1 MTDQDK
7 PTPAAIDGFDNTVY
21 VTNDDDYFSLLPT
34 SRTLIL
40 QNPATTDHTFH
51 SVTISPEDEVR
62 APRLSLDIDISNCKF
77 DAPSNTFFAYEPEP
91 ITESHSTPIEVSIHR
106 DGVKLVTA
114 SQKPY
119 TEVSIRPG
127 SSILVTAS
135 QKPFTDHSDEYHQKY
150 MFEKDSSVFCVR
162 LYLTEKLRDYW
173 FAMHRAARS

>member
-21 VTNDDDYFSLLPT
+21 VANDDDYFSLLPT
-34 SRTLIL
+34 SRTLIW

-106 DGVKLVTA
+106 GGLKLVTA
-114 SQKPY
+114 SQNYSP
-119 TEVSIRPG
+119 
-127 SSILVTAS
+127 
-135 QKPFTDHSDEYHQKY
+135 DHSDEYHQKY

>member
-21 VTNDDDYFSLLPT
+21 VANDDDYFSLLPT

-51 SVTISPEDEVR
+51 SVTISLDDEVR

-106 DGVKLVTA
+106 GGLKLVTA

-119 TEVSIRPG
+119 TDRYG
-127 SSILVTAS
+127 Y
-135 QKPFTDHSDEYHQKY
+135 DEYHQKY

>member
-51 SVTISPEDEVR
+51 LVTISPEDEVR
-62 APRLSLDIDISNCKF
+62 APRLSLDIDISKCKF

-106 DGVKLVTA
+106 GGLKLVTA

-119 TEVSIRPG
+119 TDRYG
-127 SSILVTAS
+127 
-135 QKPFTDHSDEYHQKY
+135 HDEYHQKY

>member
-34 SRTLIL
+34 SNTLRIYQDDARTQRI

-51 SVTISPEDEVR
+51 SITISPEDEVR

-91 ITESHSTPIEVSIHR
+91 ITESHSSPIEVSIHR
-106 DGVKLVTA
+106 GGLKLVTA
-114 SQKPY
+114 SQNYSPN
-119 TEVSIRPG
+119 
-127 SSILVTAS
+127 
-135 QKPFTDHSDEYHQKY
+135 HSDEYHQKY

>member
-106 DGVKLVTA
+106 GGIKLVIA
-114 SQKPY
+114 SQNYSP
-119 TEVSIRPG
+119 
-127 SSILVTAS
+127 
-135 QKPFTDHSDEYHQKY
+135 DHSDEYHQKY

>member
-91 ITESHSTPIEVSIHR
+91 ITESHSSPIEVSIHR
-106 DGVKLVTA
+106 GGLKLITA

-119 TEVSIRPG
+119 TDRYG
-127 SSILVTAS
+127 Y
-135 QKPFTDHSDEYHQKY
+135 DEYHQKY

>member
-40 QNPATTDHTFH
+40 QNPTTTDHIFQ

-62 APRLSLDIDISNCKF
+62 APRLSLDIDVTKCKF

-91 ITESHSTPIEVSIHR
+91 ITESHSWPIEVSIHR
-106 DGVKLVTA
+106 GGLKLVTA
-114 SQKPY
+114 SQNYSPN
-119 TEVSIRPG
+119 
-127 SSILVTAS
+127 
-135 QKPFTDHSDEYHQKY
+135 HSDEYHQKY

>member
-7 PTPAAIDGFDNTVY
+7 PIPAAIDGFANTVY

-106 DGVKLVTA
+106 GGLKLVTA
-114 SQKPY
+114 NQTS
-119 TEVSIRPG
+119 
-127 SSILVTAS
+127 L
-135 QKPFTDHSDEYHQKY
+135 TDHSDVYHQKY
-150 MFEKDSSVFCVR
+150 IFEKDSSVFCVR

>member
-51 SVTISPEDEVR
+51 LVTISPEDEVR
-62 APRLSLDIDISNCKF
+62 APRLSLDIDVSKCKF

-106 DGVKLVTA
+106 GGLKLVTA

-119 TEVSIRPG
+119 TDRYG
-127 SSILVTAS
+127 
-135 QKPFTDHSDEYHQKY
+135 HDEYHQKY

>member
-51 SVTISPEDEVR
+51 SVTISLDDEVR
-62 APRLSLDIDISNCKF
+62 APRLSLDIDVTKCKF
-77 DAPSNTFFAYEPEP
+77 DAPSKTFFAYDPEP
-91 ITESHSTPIEVSIHR
+91 ITQSYSWPTEVNIHR
-106 DGVKLVTA
+106 GGLKLA
-114 SQKPY
+114 IADQKLY
-119 TEVSIRPG
+119 
-127 SSILVTAS
+127 
-135 QKPFTDHSDEYHQKY
+135 TDHYGAPDEYHIKY
-150 MFEKDSSVFCVR
+150 VFEKDSTLFSVK

-173 FAMHRAARS
+173 FAMYRAARNDP

>member
-7 PTPAAIDGFDNTVY
+7 PIPAAIDGFDNTVY
-21 VTNDDDYFSLLPT
+21 VANDDDYFSLLPT

-62 APRLSLDIDISNCKF
+62 APRLSLDIDVSKCKF

-106 DGVKLVTA
+106 GGLKLVTA

-119 TEVSIRPG
+119 SDRYG
-127 SSILVTAS
+127 Y
-135 QKPFTDHSDEYHQKY
+135 DEYHQKY

>member
-62 APRLSLDIDISNCKF
+62 APRLSLDIDISKCKF

-106 DGVKLVTA
+106 GGLKLVTA
-114 SQKPY
+114 SQK
-119 TEVSIRPG
+119 
-127 SSILVTAS
+127 LH
-135 QKPFTDHSDEYHQKY
+135 TDLHGYDEYHNNY
-150 MFEKDSSVFCVR
+150 SFEKDSSVFCVR

-173 FAMHRAARS
+173 FAMHRASRS

>member
-7 PTPAAIDGFDNTVY
+7 PISSAAIDGFDNTVY
-21 VTNDDDYFSLLPT
+21 MTNDDDYFSLLPT

-51 SVTISPEDEVR
+51 SITISPEDEVR

-91 ITESHSTPIEVSIHR
+91 ITHSHSWPTEVDIHR
-106 DGVKLVTA
+106 GGLKLVTA
-114 SQKPY
+114 SQNYSP
-119 TEVSIRPG
+119 
-127 SSILVTAS
+127 
-135 QKPFTDHSDEYHQKY
+135 DHSDEYHQKY

>member
-106 DGVKLVTA
+106 GGLKLVTA

-119 TEVSIRPG
+119 TG
-127 SSILVTAS
+127 Y
-135 QKPFTDHSDEYHQKY
+135 DEYHQKY

>member
-51 SVTISPEDEVR
+51 LVTISPEDEVR

-106 DGVKLVTA
+106 GGLKLVTA

-119 TEVSIRPG
+119 TDRYG
-127 SSILVTAS
+127 
-135 QKPFTDHSDEYHQKY
+135 HDEYHQKY

>member
-7 PTPAAIDGFDNTVY
+7 PISAAIDGFDNTVY

-106 DGVKLVTA
+106 GGLKLVTA
-114 SQKPY
+114 N
-119 TEVSIRPG
+119 
-127 SSILVTAS
+127 
-135 QKPFTDHSDEYHQKY
+135 QKPFTVHYDEYHQKY

>member
-21 VTNDDDYFSLLPT
+21 VTNDDDYFSLLPK

-62 APRLSLDIDISNCKF
+62 APRLSLDIDISKCKF

-106 DGVKLVTA
+106 GGLKLVTA

-119 TEVSIRPG
+119 TDRYG
-127 SSILVTAS
+127 Y
-135 QKPFTDHSDEYHQKY
+135 DEYHQKY

>member
-40 QNPATTDHTFH
+40 QNPTTTDHIFH
-51 SVTISPEDEVR
+51 SVTISLDDEVR
-62 APRLSLDIDISNCKF
+62 APRLSLDIDVSKCKF

-91 ITESHSTPIEVSIHR
+91 ITESHSWPIEVSIHR
-106 DGVKLVTA
+106 GGLKLVTA

-119 TEVSIRPG
+119 TDRYG
-127 SSILVTAS
+127 
-135 QKPFTDHSDEYHQKY
+135 HDEYHLKY

>member
-21 VTNDDDYFSLLPT
+21 VANDDDYFSLLPT

-62 APRLSLDIDISNCKF
+62 APRLSLDIDISKCKF
-77 DAPSNTFFAYEPEP
+77 DALSNTFFAYEPEP

-106 DGVKLVTA
+106 GGLKLVTA
-114 SQKPY
+114 SQNYSP
-119 TEVSIRPG
+119 
-127 SSILVTAS
+127 
-135 QKPFTDHSDEYHQKY
+135 DHSDEYHQKY

>member
-7 PTPAAIDGFDNTVY
+7 PISAAIDGFDNTVY

-51 SVTISPEDEVR
+51 LVTISPEDEVR

-77 DAPSNTFFAYEPEP
+77 DATSNTFFAYEPEP

-106 DGVKLVTA
+106 GGLKLVTA
-114 SQKPY
+114 N
-119 TEVSIRPG
+119 
-127 SSILVTAS
+127 
-135 QKPFTDHSDEYHQKY
+135 QKPFTDHYDDEYHQKY

>member
-34 SRTLIL
+34 SDTLRIYQDDARTQRI
-40 QNPATTDHTFH
+40 QNPATTDHIYPVLIDEG
-51 SVTISPEDEVR
+51 VTVR
-62 APRLSLDIDISNCKF
+62 RLSLDIDVSKCKF

-91 ITESHSTPIEVSIHR
+91 ITESHSWPIEVSIHR
-106 DGVKLVTA
+106 GGLKLVTA
-114 SQKPY
+114 N
-119 TEVSIRPG
+119 
-127 SSILVTAS
+127 
-135 QKPFTDHSDEYHQKY
+135 QKPFTDNYGYDEYHNNY
-150 MFEKDSSVFCVR
+150 SFEKNSSVFCVR

>member
-91 ITESHSTPIEVSIHR
+91 ITESHSSPIEVSIHR
-106 DGVKLVTA
+106 GGLKLVTA

-119 TEVSIRPG
+119 TDRYG
-127 SSILVTAS
+127 Y
-135 QKPFTDHSDEYHQKY
+135 DEYHQKY

>member
-62 APRLSLDIDISNCKF
+62 APRLSLDIDISKCKF

-106 DGVKLVTA
+106 GGLKLVTA

-119 TEVSIRPG
+119 TG
-127 SSILVTAS
+127 Y
-135 QKPFTDHSDEYHQKY
+135 DEYHQKY

>member
-7 PTPAAIDGFDNTVY
+7 PISAAIDGFDNTVY

-34 SRTLIL
+34 SHTLIL

-77 DAPSNTFFAYEPEP
+77 DAPSNTFFAYDPEP
-91 ITESHSTPIEVSIHR
+91 ITQSHSWPIEVSIHR
-106 DGVKLVTA
+106 GGLKLVTA
-114 SQKPY
+114 NH
-119 TEVSIRPG
+119 
-127 SSILVTAS
+127 
-135 QKPFTDHSDEYHQKY
+135 KPFTDRYDVEYHQKY

>member
-62 APRLSLDIDISNCKF
+62 ALRLSLDIDISKCKF

-106 DGVKLVTA
+106 GGLKLVTA
-114 SQKPY
+114 SQNYSPN
-119 TEVSIRPG
+119 
-127 SSILVTAS
+127 
-135 QKPFTDHSDEYHQKY
+135 HSDEYHQKY

>member
-51 SVTISPEDEVR
+51 LVTISPEDEVR
-62 APRLSLDIDISNCKF
+62 APRLSLDIDISKCKF

-91 ITESHSTPIEVSIHR
+91 ITESHSTPIEVSVHR
-106 DGVKLVTA
+106 GGLKLVTA

-119 TEVSIRPG
+119 TDRYG
-127 SSILVTAS
+127 
-135 QKPFTDHSDEYHQKY
+135 HDEYHQKY

>member
-62 APRLSLDIDISNCKF
+62 APRLSLDIDISKCKF

-106 DGVKLVTA
+106 GGLKLVTA

-119 TEVSIRPG
+119 TDRYG
-127 SSILVTAS
+127 
-135 QKPFTDHSDEYHQKY
+135 HDEYHQKY

>member
-21 VTNDDDYFSLLPT
+21 VANDDDYFSLLPT

-51 SVTISPEDEVR
+51 SVTISLDDEVR
-62 APRLSLDIDISNCKF
+62 APRLSLDIDISKCKF
-77 DAPSNTFFAYEPEP
+77 DALSNTFFAYEPEP

-114 SQKPY
+114 INWNQYSDRY
-119 TEVSIRPG
+119 G
-127 SSILVTAS
+127 Y
-135 QKPFTDHSDEYHQKY
+135 DEYHQKY
-150 MFEKDSSVFCVR
+150 MFEKESSVFCVR

>member
-7 PTPAAIDGFDNTVY
+7 PISAAIDGFDNTVY

-106 DGVKLVTA
+106 GGLK
-114 SQKPY
+114 
-119 TEVSIRPG
+119 
-127 SSILVTAS
+127 LVTAS
-135 QKPFTDHSDEYHQKY
+135 QKPFTDRYDDEYHQKY

>member
-21 VTNDDDYFSLLPT
+21 VANDDDYFSLLPT

-51 SVTISPEDEVR
+51 SFTISPEDEVR

-91 ITESHSTPIEVSIHR
+91 ITESHSTPIDVSIHR
-106 DGVKLVTA
+106 GGLKLVTA

-119 TEVSIRPG
+119 TDRYG
-127 SSILVTAS
+127 Y
-135 QKPFTDHSDEYHQKY
+135 DEYHQKY

>member
-7 PTPAAIDGFDNTVY
+7 PIPAAIDGFDNTVY
-21 VTNDDDYFSLLPT
+21 VANDDDYFSLLP
-34 SRTLIL
+34 SSHTLIL
-40 QNPATTDHTFH
+40 QNPTTADHTFH
-51 SVTISPEDEVR
+51 LVTISPEDEVR
-62 APRLSLDIDISNCKF
+62 APRLSLDIDVSKCKF

-106 DGVKLVTA
+106 GGLK
-114 SQKPY
+114 
-119 TEVSIRPG
+119 
-127 SSILVTAS
+127 LVTAS

>member
-51 SVTISPEDEVR
+51 SVTISLDDEVR
-62 APRLSLDIDISNCKF
+62 APRLSLDIDISKCKF
-77 DAPSNTFFAYEPEP
+77 DALSNTFFAYEPEP

-106 DGVKLVTA
+106 GGLKLVTA

-119 TEVSIRPG
+119 TDRYG
-127 SSILVTAS
+127 Y
-135 QKPFTDHSDEYHQKY
+135 DEYHQKY

>member
-51 SVTISPEDEVR
+51 LVTISPEDEVR
-62 APRLSLDIDISNCKF
+62 APRLSLDISKCKF

-106 DGVKLVTA
+106 GGLKLVTA

-119 TEVSIRPG
+119 TDRYG
-127 SSILVTAS
+127 
-135 QKPFTDHSDEYHQKY
+135 HDEYHQKY